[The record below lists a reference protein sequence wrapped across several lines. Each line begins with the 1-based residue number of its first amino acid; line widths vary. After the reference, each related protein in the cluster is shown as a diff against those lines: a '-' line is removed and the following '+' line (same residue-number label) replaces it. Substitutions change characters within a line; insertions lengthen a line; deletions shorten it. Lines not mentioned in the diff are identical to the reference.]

1 MLAATGFDGTAAA
14 QAAGVA
20 PAIRMAMTA
29 VLVAGG
35 ILTIIALI
43 PYDLTAEKYDKMLE
57 EIQDRKKDK

>member
-1 MLAATGFDGTAAA
+1 
-14 QAAGVA
+14 
-20 PAIRMAMTA
+20 MAMTA